1 MFRPRCTAD
10 CVLWRRRRTEIF
22 AFTLLLLLCMYIV
35 CTDYVV
41 QCVLRWTIFGW
52 LSLNNECVRKK
63 FAICHGWVWAV
74 QLNAF
79 RTKSVN
85 EGNS

>member
-1 MFRPRCTAD
+1 MFCPRCSAD
-10 CVLWRRRRTEIF
+10 CVLWRRTEIF

-35 CTDYVV
+35 YRLCSAVYC
-41 QCVLRWTIFGW
+41 QGWTIFGW